1 MTFVI
6 NSVNSR
12 SIDYNC
18 HQEIST
24 PETVKVIEVPAL
36 ADAKK
41 DSPACKTT
49 DRLSIVKTELPA
61 IVTPDTKAEE
71 AATGFT
77 IEKLKVTADAD
88 VLAAITL
95 LIIAEVDAG
104 HV

>member
-1 MTFVI
+1 M
-6 NSVNSR
+6 VN
-12 SIDYNC
+12 
-18 HQEIST
+18 
-24 PETVKVIEVPAL
+24 PE
-36 ADAKK
+36 
-41 DSPACKTT
+41 
-49 DRLSIVKTELPA
+49 
-61 IVTPDTKAEE
+61 TKAED